1 MKWSGHV
8 ARMGEKRDAYRDL
21 VGRPEG
27 KRQLVRPMRR
37 WEDNIKIVVWGD
49 TGLLICFRIGTRGWL
64 L

>member
-1 MKWSGHV
+1 
-8 ARMGEKRDAYRDL
+8 MGEKRDAYRDL